1 MKRVASIPPIMLQI
15 WCKEFNGTRN
25 WWALPKDTQQTI
37 LKQKLNSNEFRYFK
51 TSEGNL

>member
-1 MKRVASIPPIMLQI
+1 MLQI

-25 WWALPKDTQQTI
+25 WWALPTEIQQTI